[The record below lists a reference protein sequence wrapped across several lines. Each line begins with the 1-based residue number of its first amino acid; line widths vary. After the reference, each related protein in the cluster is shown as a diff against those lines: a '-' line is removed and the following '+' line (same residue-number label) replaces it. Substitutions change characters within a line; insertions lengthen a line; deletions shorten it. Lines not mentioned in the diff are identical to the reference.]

1 MDEAITMVHA
11 EEVAEQSFTRISDG
25 QRQRVMLARAICQ
38 DTAILVLDEPT
49 SYLDIR
55 YKLDI
60 LNSIRKLA
68 RERNIAVIMSLH
80 ELDLVQKVSDMV
92 ACVDGTTVSHI
103 GPPEEI
109 FQGSLVQKLYGIE
122 EKNFDSMLGIMQ
134 MPGNKAAPNVFVIG
148 GGGAAIPTYY
158 RLQREHI
165 PFAAGI
171 LFENDVEYP
180 VATALASKVITAKAF
195 YPMEEAQLEEAK
207 KILSKKN
214 CIRIRGANEHN
225 LKNVDVDIPRD
236 ALVVFTGLSGSGK
249 SSLAFDTIYAE
260 GQRRY
265 MESLSSYARQFLGQM
280 EKPNVEKIEGL
291 SPAISIDQKSTNRNP
306 RSTVGTVTEIYD
318 YFRLLY
324 ARIGIPHCPNCGK
337 EIKKQSVDQ
346 MVDQIM
352 ALPEGTRLQLLA
364 PVVRGRKGRHE
375 KVLERAAR
383 SGYVR
388 VRIDGNLYELAENI
402 QLDKNIKH
410 NIEIVV
416 DRLIVKPGIERR
428 LTDSIE
434 NVLNLSEGLLFVDRV
449 GSDEEMLTFS
459 QSFSCPDCG
468 VSIDEIEPRSFSFN
482 NPFGACPECYGLG
495 YKMEFDSDLMI
506 PDRTLS
512 INQGAITVLGWQSCQ
527 QPGSFANA
535 ILQAL
540 AKEYHFDLDTPFG
553 EYPQKI
559 QDILLHGTG
568 GKEVLVYYEGQRGKG
583 QYPIAFEG
591 LIRNVERRYRETGS
605 DATKQEYETFM
616 RITPCKCCGGQRLKK
631 ESLAVTVS
639 GKNIYEITA
648 MSIRNLDAYL
658 KEMELTEQQ
667 HLIGDQVLKEIRARV
682 GFLMDVG
689 LDYLSLSRAT
699 GSLSGGEAQ
708 RIRLATQIG
717 SGLVGVAYILDEP
730 SIGLHQR
737 DNDKL
742 LNSLKGL
749 KDLGNT
755 LIVVEHDEDTMR
767 AADYIVDI
775 GPGAGEHGGEVIATG
790 TAEEIM
796 KNKNSITGAYLSGRI
811 KIPVPKERR
820 KPTGFITVKGAREN
834 NLKNIDVKI
843 PLGIMTCITGVS
855 GSGKSSLTN
864 EILYKRLAR
873 DLNRARC
880 IPGAHDDIEGL
891 EQLDKVIDI
900 DQSPIGRTPR
910 SNPATYTGVFDMIRD
925 LFAATADAKAR
936 GYKKG
941 RFSFNVK
948 GGRCEACSGDGIIKI
963 EMHFLPDVY
972 VPCEVCKGKRY
983 NRETLEVKYKDK
995 SIYDV
1000 LNMTVEEALTFFEN
1014 VPSIKRKIQ
1023 TLYDVGLSYIR
1034 LGQPSTELSGG
1045 EAQRITELS
1054 KRSTGKTIYI
1064 LDEPTTGLHFA
1075 DVHKLVEILKRLSE
1089 GGNTVVV
1096 IEHNL
1101 DVIKTADYIID
1112 IGPEGGD
1119 KGGTVVA
1126 QGTPE
1131 EIAQSP
1137 VSYTG
1142 KYVKKYLEN

>member
-1 MDEAITMVHA
+1 M
-11 EEVAEQSFTRISDG
+11 
-25 QRQRVMLARAICQ
+25 
-38 DTAILVLDEPT
+38 
-49 SYLDIR
+49 
-55 YKLDI
+55 
-60 LNSIRKLA
+60 
-68 RERNIAVIMSLH
+68 
-80 ELDLVQKVSDMV
+80 
-92 ACVDGTTVSHI
+92 
-103 GPPEEI
+103 
-109 FQGSLVQKLYGIE
+109 
-122 EKNFDSMLGIMQ
+122 
-134 MPGNKAAPNVFVIG
+134 
-148 GGGAAIPTYY
+148 
-158 RLQREHI
+158 
-165 PFAAGI
+165 
-171 LFENDVEYP
+171 
-180 VATALASKVITAKAF
+180 
-195 YPMEEAQLEEAK
+195 EEAK

-482 NPFGACPECYGLG
+482 NQFGACPECYGLG

-616 RITPCKCCGGQRLKK
+616 RITPCRLCKGQRLKK
-631 ESLAVTVS
+631 EALAVTMC
-639 GKNIYEITA
+639 GKNIYEITS
-648 MSIRNLDAYL
+648 MFIG
-658 KEMELTEQQ
+658 ELSQFLQNMKLTAQQ
-667 HLIGDQVLKEIRARV
+667 ELIGSQILKEIRARV
-682 GFLMDVG
+682 GFLIDVG

-699 GSLSGGEAQ
+699 GTLSGGEAQ

-717 SGLVGVAYILDEP
+717 SGLVGVCYILDEP

-742 LNSLKGL
+742 LATLKNL
-749 KDLGNT
+749 RDLGNT

-767 AADYIVDI
+767 AADYIVDV
-775 GPGAGEHGGEVIATG
+775 GPGAGSHGGQIVASG
-790 TAEEIM
+790 TVEEIM
-796 KNKNSITGAYLSGRI
+796 NTPESITGQYLSGAK
-811 KIPVPKERR
+811 KIPVPETRR
-820 KPTGFITVKGAREN
+820 KPTGWLTVRSAEEN
-834 NLKNIDVKI
+834 NLKKIDVKF
-843 PLGIMTCITGVS
+843 PLGVFTCVTGVS
-855 GSGKSSLTN
+855 GSGKSSLVN
-864 EILYKRLAR
+864 EILYKHLAR

-880 IPGAHDDIEGL
+880 IPGKHAGIDGI
-891 EQLDKVIDI
+891 EQLDKVIAI

-925 LFAATADAKAR
+925 LFASTSDAKAK

-948 GGRCEACSGDGIIKI
+948 GGRCEACGGDGIIKI

-972 VPCEVCKGKRY
+972 VPCEVCGGKRY
-983 NRETLEVKYKDK
+983 NRETLDVKYKGK

-1000 LNMTVEEALTFFEN
+1000 LDMTVEEALTFFEN
-1014 VPSIKRKIQ
+1014 VPSIQRKIQ
-1023 TLYDVGLSYIR
+1023 TLYDVGLSYVK

-1045 EAQRITELS
+1045 EAQRIKLAAELS
-1054 KRSTGKTIYI
+1054 RRSTGRTIYI

-1075 DVHKLVEILKRLSE
+1075 DVQKLIEILHRLAE

-1101 DVIKTADYIID
+1101 DVIKTADYLID
-1112 IGPEGGD
+1112 IGPEGGMR
-1119 KGGTVVA
+1119 GGTVIA
-1126 QGTPE
+1126 KGTPE
-1131 EIAQSP
+1131 EVAKNP
-1137 VSYTG
+1137 ASYTG
-1142 KYVKKYLEN
+1142 YYVKKMLKS

>member
-1 MDEAITMVHA
+1 MAA
-11 EEVAEQSFTRISDG
+11 
-25 QRQRVMLARAICQ
+25 
-38 DTAILVLDEPT
+38 DTT
-49 SYLDIR
+49 
-55 YKLDI
+55 
-60 LNSIRKLA
+60 
-68 RERNIAVIMSLH
+68 
-80 ELDLVQKVSDMV
+80 
-92 ACVDGTTVSHI
+92 
-103 GPPEEI
+103 
-109 FQGSLVQKLYGIE
+109 
-122 EKNFDSMLGIMQ
+122 
-134 MPGNKAAPNVFVIG
+134 
-148 GGGAAIPTYY
+148 
-158 RLQREHI
+158 
-165 PFAAGI
+165 
-171 LFENDVEYP
+171 
-180 VATALASKVITAKAF
+180 
-195 YPMEEAQLEEAK
+195 K
-207 KILSKKN
+207 KHF
-214 CIRIRGANEHN
+214 IRIRGANVNN
-225 LKNVDVDIPRD
+225 LKNLSVDIPRD
-236 ALVVFTGLSGSGK
+236 KFVVFTGLSGSGK

-280 EKPNVEKIEGL
+280 EKPDVESIEGL
-291 SPAISIDQKSTNRNP
+291 PPAISIDQKSTNRNP

-324 ARIGIPHCPNCGK
+324 ARVGIPHCPKCGR
-337 EIKKQSVDQ
+337 EIKKQTVDQ
-346 MVDQIM
+346 MVDSIM
-352 ALPEGTRLQLLA
+352 SFPERTKIQLLA
-364 PVVRGRKGRHE
+364 PVVRGRKGTHA
-375 KVLERAAR
+375 KLLEQAKR

-388 VRIDGNLYELAENI
+388 VQIDGNLYELSEEI
-402 QLDKNIKH
+402 SLDKNIKH

-416 DRLIVKPGIERR
+416 DRLIVKPGIEKR
-428 LTDSIE
+428 LSDSIE
-434 NVLNLSEGLLFVDRV
+434 TVLNLAEGLLMVDTMD
-449 GSDEEMLTFS
+449 GNIHNFS

-468 VSIDEIEPRSFSFN
+468 ISVDEIEPRSFSFN
-482 NPFGACPECYGLG
+482 NPFGACPDCLGLG
-495 YKMEFDSDLMI
+495 YKMEFDIDLMI
-506 PDRTLS
+506 PDRSLS
-512 INQGAITVLGWQSCQ
+512 ILDGAIVVTGWQSCTNE
-527 QPGSFANA
+527 GSFSRA
-535 ILQAL
+535 ILDAL
-540 AKEYHFDLDTPFG
+540 AREYDFSLATPFE
-553 EYPQKI
+553 EYPEKI
-559 QDILLHGTG
+559 QDILINGTNG
-568 GKEVLVYYEGQRGKG
+568 HSVKVYYKGQRGEG
-583 QYPIAFEG
+583 VYDVAFPG
-591 LIRNVERRYRETGS
+591 LIRNVEQRYRETGS
-605 DATKQEYETFM
+605 DAMKQEYESFM
-616 RITPCKCCGGQRLKK
+616 RITPCKTCKGQRLKK
-631 ESLAVTVS
+631 ESLAVTVAD
-639 GKNIYEITA
+639 KNIYEVTNL
-648 MSIRNLDAYL
+648 SIEKL
-658 KEMELTEQQ
+658 KAFLADMQLSEQQ
-667 HLIGDQVLKEIRARV
+667 QLIGRQILKEIRARV
-682 GFLMDVG
+682 SFLSDVG
-689 LDYLSLSRAT
+689 LDYLSLGRAT
-699 GSLSGGEAQ
+699 GTLSGGEAQ

-737 DNDKL
+737 DNDRLLGSLMKL
-742 LNSLKGL
+742 R
-749 KDLGNT
+749 DLGNS

-767 AADYIVDI
+767 AADCIVDI
-775 GPGAGEHGGEVIATG
+775 GPGAGEHGGQLVAMG
-790 TAEEIM
+790 TAEDLM
-796 KNKNSITGAYLSGRI
+796 KNEDSITGAYLSGKL
-811 KIPVPKERR
+811 KIPVPLERR
-820 KPTGFITVKGAREN
+820 KPTGFLTVKGAAEN

-855 GSGKSSLTN
+855 GSGKSSLIN

-873 DLNRARC
+873 DLNRARV
-880 IPGAHDDIEGL
+880 IPGKHKDILGTD
-891 EQLDKVIDI
+891 QLDKVINI

-910 SNPATYTGVFDMIRD
+910 SNPATYTGVFDQIRD
-925 LFAATADAKAR
+925 LFAATADAKAK

-995 SIYDV
+995 NVYDV

-1045 EAQRITELS
+1045 EAQRIKLATELS

-1131 EIAQSP
+1131 EVAQSP

-1142 KYVKKYLEN
+1142 KYVKKYLK